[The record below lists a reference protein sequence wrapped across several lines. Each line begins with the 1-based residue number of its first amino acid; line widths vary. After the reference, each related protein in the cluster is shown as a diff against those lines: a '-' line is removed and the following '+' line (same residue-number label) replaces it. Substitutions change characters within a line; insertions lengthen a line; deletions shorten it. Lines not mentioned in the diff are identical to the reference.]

1 MVAETPDLCDW
12 CYGPLSANDL
22 ASTLG
27 RTLALIEAGA
37 CADCV
42 AARRVTRPPDSL
54 NAQAVSLS
62 GDEAWSLA
70 VGSLMSGSDEEAAA
84 AAADTLR
91 KIAGYRARL
100 RE

>member
-1 MVAETPDLCDW
+1 
-12 CYGPLSANDL
+12 
-22 ASTLG
+22 
-27 RTLALIEAGA
+27 
-37 CADCV
+37 
-42 AARRVTRPPDSL
+42 VTRPPDSL